1 MQMCV
6 YVYLYTDAKAP
17 EFQSDAFTPLS
28 KFAYK

>member
-6 YVYLYTDAKAP
+6 YVYTDAKAP